1 MKRRLNFVKFLIL
14 PGFMLILAGISA
26 GIVSGTWGSI
36 PLGLII
42 AGIVVIGLWM
52 LLIGQFDDPLEPSFW
67 RRRSTQAST
76 NALVSTIAVLA
87 ILGLINFLAVRSV
100 QRFDLT
106 ESGLF
111 TLSPESQQVLRE
123 MQQGVKLWIF
133 TNDQNPQ
140 DRALLENYQ
149 RITPKFSF
157 EYLDPNSNPGVAQ
170 AFGIKNAGDNRDVF
184 IELQSSKRRQFLQS
198 ISPEIRLSENRIT
211 NGILQITSDRRSKAY
226 FVQGHGEK
234 SLTAGDNSIS
244 ESVKAL
250 EDKNFINEPLNLAQ
264 LGSVPEDASI
274 VLVIGSTRPLAE
286 GEAKALEAYANRG
299 GNLLIAVDPNTKSG
313 LDTFLNS
320 WGVKLDDRVAIN
332 APNQRLSNAG
342 PAVAIVTQ
350 YGNHPIT
357 APFGK
362 GISFYPVARP
372 IDITPIPGVQATP
385 LLLTDPN
392 SWAESNLKEQ
402 PLKLDGGDRPGPL
415 ALAVALERTVT
426 PTASPSP
433 TATPSPSPVPSPT
446 ATSSPSPAP
455 TASASPN
462 PVPSPTSAPAKP
474 SRMVVFGNS
483 TFMVNGFFA
492 QQLNADV
499 FLNSVNWLTPDQQQ
513 PLSIRPK
520 DVKNRR
526 IALSGEQALLL
537 GFLTLAIVPLF
548 GFITAGV
555 LWWQRR

>member
-26 GIVSGTWGSI
+26 GIVSSSWGAI
-36 PLGLII
+36 PTGLII

-52 LLIGQFDDPLEPSFW
+52 ILIGRFEDPLTPSFW

-76 NALVSTIAVLA
+76 NALVSTIAVLV
-87 ILGLINFLAVRSV
+87 ILGLINFLAVRSA

-133 TNDQNPQ
+133 TNEQNPQ

-149 RITPKFSF
+149 RITPKFTF
-157 EYLDPNSNPGVAQ
+157 EYIDPEANPGVAQ
-170 AFGIKNAGDNRDVF
+170 AFGIKNTGQNRDVF
-184 IELQSSKRRQFLQS
+184 LELQSSKRRQFLQS

-234 SLTAGDNSIS
+234 LLTEGEGSIS
-244 ESVKAL
+244 NSVKAL
-250 EDKNFINEPLNLAQ
+250 EDKNYLNEPLNLAQ
-264 LGSVPEDASI
+264 LGKVPDDASV
-274 VLVIGSTRPLAE
+274 VLVIGSTRALAE
-286 GEAKALEAYANRG
+286 GEVKALEAYSNRG
-299 GNLLIAVDPNTKSG
+299 GNLLIAIDPNVKSG
-313 LDTFLNS
+313 LDSLLNQ

-332 APNQRLSNAG
+332 APNQNLVNAG
-342 PAVAIVTQ
+342 PAVAVVNQ
-350 YGNHPIT
+350 YGTHPIT
-357 APFGK
+357 APFGN
-362 GISFYPVARP
+362 GISFYPVSRP
-372 IDITPIPGVQATP
+372 IDITTTPGIQATP

-392 SWAESNLKEQ
+392 SWAESNLKQQ
-402 PLKLDGGDRPGPL
+402 PLKLDSGDRPGPL
-415 ALAVALERTVT
+415 AIGVALERTAT
-426 PTASPSP
+426 P
-433 TATPSPSPVPSPT
+433 TPSPSPTV
-446 ATSSPSPAP
+446 SPSPSPSP
-455 TASASPN
+455 TASASPT
-462 PVPSPTSAPAKP
+462 PSPSPTTSKP

-483 TFMVNGFFA
+483 TFIVNGFFN
-492 QQLNADV
+492 QQLNGDV

-520 DVKNRR
+520 EVRNRR
-526 IALSGEQALLL
+526 IALTNEQAMLI
-537 GFLTLAIVPLF
+537 GFLALAIVPLF
-548 GFITAGV
+548 GFVAAGV
-555 LWWQRR
+555 VWWQRR

>member
-1 MKRRLNFVKFLIL
+1 
-14 PGFMLILAGISA
+14 MLILAGISA
-26 GIVSGTWGSI
+26 GIVSSSWGTI
-36 PLGLII
+36 PIGLII

-52 LLIGQFDDPLEPSFW
+52 ILIGRFEDPLAPSFW

-106 ESGLF
+106 ESRLF

-133 TNDQNPQ
+133 SNEQNPQ

-149 RITPKFSF
+149 RITPKFAF
-157 EYLDPNSNPGVAQ
+157 EYIDPEANPGVAQ
-170 AFGIKNAGDNRDVF
+170 AFGIKNAGQNRDVF

-234 SLTAGDNSIS
+234 LLTEGQGAIS
-244 ESVKAL
+244 NSVKAL

-264 LGSVPEDASI
+264 LGKVPEDASV
-274 VLVIGSTRPLAE
+274 VLVIGSTRALAE
-286 GEAKALEAYANRG
+286 GEVKALETYSNQG
-299 GNLLIAVDPNTKSG
+299 GNLLIAIDPNVKSG
-313 LDTFLNS
+313 LDSFLNQ

-332 APNQRLSNAG
+332 APDQQLTNAG
-342 PAVAIVTQ
+342 PAVAVVTQ

-357 APFGK
+357 APFGN

-372 IDITPIPGVQATP
+372 IDITTTPGVQATP
-385 LLLTDPN
+385 LLLTDPK
-392 SWAESNLKEQ
+392 SWAESNLKQQ

-415 ALAVALERTVT
+415 AIGVALERTVT
-426 PTASPSP
+426 PSSSPSPTVSPSPSPSPTASASPSP
-433 TATPSPSPVPSPT
+433 TAS
-446 ATSSPSPAP
+446 
-455 TASASPN
+455 
-462 PVPSPTSAPAKP
+462 KP
-474 SRMVVFGNS
+474 SRMVIFGNS
-483 TFMVNGFFA
+483 TFIVNGFFN
-492 QQLNADV
+492 QQLNGDV

-520 DVKNRR
+520 EVKNRR
-526 IALSGEQALLL
+526 IALTNEQAMLI
-537 GFLTLAIVPLF
+537 GFLALAIVPLF
-548 GFITAGV
+548 GFVTAGV
-555 LWWQRR
+555 VWWRRR

>member
-26 GIVSGTWGSI
+26 GIVSSSWGTI
-36 PLGLII
+36 PIGLII

-52 LLIGQFDDPLEPSFW
+52 ILIGRFEDPLAPSFW

-106 ESGLF
+106 ESRLF

-123 MQQGVKLWIF
+123 MHQGIKLWIF
-133 TNDQNPQ
+133 SNEQNPQ

-149 RITPKFSF
+149 RITPKFAF
-157 EYLDPNSNPGVAQ
+157 EYIDPEANPGVAQ
-170 AFGIKNAGDNRDVF
+170 AFGIKNAGQNRDVF

-198 ISPEIRLSENRIT
+198 ISPETRLSENRLT
-211 NGILQITSDRRSKAY
+211 NGILQVTSDRRSKAY

-234 SLTAGDNSIS
+234 LLTEGQGAIS
-244 ESVKAL
+244 NSVKAL

-264 LGSVPEDASI
+264 LGKVPEDASV
-274 VLVIGSTRPLAE
+274 VLVIGSTRALAE
-286 GEAKALEAYANRG
+286 GEVKALEAFSSQG
-299 GNLLIAVDPNTKSG
+299 GNLLIAIDPNIKSG
-313 LDTFLNS
+313 LDSFLNQ

-332 APNQRLSNAG
+332 APDQQLTNAG
-342 PAVAIVTQ
+342 PAVAVVTQ

-357 APFGK
+357 APFGN

-372 IDITPIPGVQATP
+372 VDITATPGVQATP
-385 LLLTDPN
+385 LLLTDPK
-392 SWAESNLKEQ
+392 SWAESDLKQQ

-415 ALAVALERTVT
+415 AIGVALERTIT
-426 PTASPSP
+426 PSPSP
-433 TATPSPSPVPSPT
+433 TAS
-446 ATSSPSPAP
+446 
-455 TASASPN
+455 
-462 PVPSPTSAPAKP
+462 KP
-474 SRMVVFGNS
+474 SRMVIFGNS
-483 TFMVNGFFA
+483 TFIVNGFFN
-492 QQLNADV
+492 QQLNGDV

-520 DVKNRR
+520 EVKNRR
-526 IALSGEQALLL
+526 IALTNEQAMLI
-537 GFLTLAIVPLF
+537 GFLALAIVPLF
-548 GFITAGV
+548 GFVTAGV
-555 LWWQRR
+555 VWWQRR